1 MGINSS
7 KGWYIMTIKEA
18 NNKLEQ
24 IDNKIEYW
32 LKEKELELSKVL
44 PKATDIT
51 SERVSGGKRVDKFYN
66 FVVEIEPIDK
76 ELDLLYAKKKN
87 LEDYIE
93 KELHRLNKYR
103 EVEQLIVY
111 YKEQCLENY
120 TWEQI
125 GKKVYMNKD
134 NCRKI
139 YRKWKGERNVGN

>member
-1 MGINSS
+1 
-7 KGWYIMTIKEA
+7 MTIKEA

-44 PKATDIT
+44 PKTTNIT
-51 SERVSGGKRVDKFYN
+51 SERVSGGKRVDKFYS

-76 ELDLLYAKKKN
+76 ELDILYGKKKN

-111 YKEQCLENY
+111 YKEQCLESY
-120 TWEQI
+120 TWNQIAQKVFYSKEQ
-125 GKKVYMNKD
+125 
-134 NCRKI
+134 CQRI
-139 YRKWKGERNVGN
+139 YKKWKGKRDI

>member
-1 MGINSS
+1 
-7 KGWYIMTIKEA
+7 MTIKEA

-44 PKATDIT
+44 PKATDVT

-66 FVVEIEPIDK
+66 FIVEIEPIDK

-103 EVEQLIVY
+103 EFEQLIVY
-111 YKEQCLENY
+111 YKEQCLESY
-120 TWEQI
+120 TWNQIAQKVFYSKEQ
-125 GKKVYMNKD
+125 
-134 NCRKI
+134 CQRI
-139 YRKWKGERNVGN
+139 YKKWKGKRDI